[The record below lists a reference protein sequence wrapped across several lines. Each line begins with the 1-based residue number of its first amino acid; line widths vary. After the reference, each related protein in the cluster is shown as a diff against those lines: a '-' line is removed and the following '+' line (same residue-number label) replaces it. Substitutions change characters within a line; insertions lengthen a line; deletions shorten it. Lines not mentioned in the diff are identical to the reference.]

1 MTDDRWLEQVQET
14 VRDLEDLEFTG
25 TGNEAQ
31 ALLRSEGRGRARAT
45 VLAAM
50 RLRRGDDVARPVA
63 DVRRDVEH
71 WQWRV
76 NNLEDDLRA
85 ARGRL
90 EIARRRA
97 DEAWG

>member
-1 MTDDRWLEQVQET
+1 
-14 VRDLEDLEFTG
+14 
-25 TGNEAQ
+25 
-31 ALLRSEGRGRARAT
+31 
-45 VLAAM
+45 M
-50 RLRRGDDVARPVA
+50 RLRRGDGVARPVA